1 MPVDYDAPEGSTIDL
16 GLMRL
21 PAGNTSERIGSLL
34 VNPGGPGVPGTDLVV
49 NAAAIWP
56 KRIRDHFDIVAWDP
70 RGTGSSAPID
80 CVDDLDHYFAEP
92 DPSPDTAEENEVL
105 VDRAQEFDDACEQKN
120 AAMLG
125 HISTV
130 DTTRDLDRIRDALG
144 EDTISYM
151 GFSYGSEL
159 GATYATLFP
168 THIRAMVLDGAIDPD
183 LDGVETAR
191 AQAIGAE
198 HALDTFLADCSG
210 HRTCAFNNNGDAEGA
225 FDELMARLDTD
236 PLPPP
241 DRGRPEVGQG
251 VAINAVIQALYTT
264 DLWPALADAL
274 DQAQHGDG
282 DGLLRAERHVPRA
295 GRRRHLDELDRGVH
309 RHQLPR

>member
-1 MPVDYDAPEGSTIDL
+1 
-16 GLMRL
+16 
-21 PAGNTSERIGSLL
+21 
-34 VNPGGPGVPGTDLVV
+34 
-49 NAAAIWP
+49 
-56 KRIRDHFDIVAWDP
+56 
-70 RGTGSSAPID
+70 
-80 CVDDLDHYFAEP
+80 
-92 DPSPDTAEENEVL
+92 
-105 VDRAQEFDDACEQKN
+105 
-120 AAMLG
+120 MLG

-130 DTTRDLDRIRDALG
+130 DTAHDLDRIRDALG

-274 DQAQHGDG
+274 NQAQHGDG
-282 DGLLRAERHVPRA
+282 DGLLALSDTYLERDDNGTWTNTIEAFIAISCLDDPVPTRHRFV
-295 GRRRHLDELDRGVH
+295 RRRWRTSSRRTRAVDWDGRSPPGTSARSWPVSSQPGPTATGAARH
-309 RHQLPR
+309 RSSSSARPATRSPRSSRRSARRRARERRVAGA